1 MSKIYEA
8 LELARKTPFFREKEI
23 EAPLP
28 KTYKTGALD
37 LEIEEEMV
45 TLYQNI
51 NSLLP
56 DVQKPSLLFVGSHS
70 NEGASTIARQF
81 AKTCSLTLG
90 KTVLLVDL
98 DRSRPNFHLFV
109 DVEPECDLEEV
120 IKADA
125 PVEKAYCQVEESSLY
140 VMPLFQ
146 QTSLS
151 PRTLDSSRSDDFWG
165 KVRDRFDLTIID
177 APPATLFPD
186 GLGFVRQVNGV
197 ILVFEAE
204 KTRWPVAMNV
214 KQKIEKQGGN
224 ILGIVFNKRRF
235 YIPDW
240 LYRRLY

>member
-1 MSKIYEA
+1 
-8 LELARKTPFFREKEI
+8 
-23 EAPLP
+23 
-28 KTYKTGALD
+28 
-37 LEIEEEMV
+37 
-45 TLYQNI
+45 
-51 NSLLP
+51 
-56 DVQKPSLLFVGSHS
+56 
-70 NEGASTIARQF
+70 
-81 AKTCSLTLG
+81 
-90 KTVLLVDL
+90 VLLVDL

-151 PRTLDSSRSDDFWG
+151 PRTLDSSRSGDFWG

-204 KTRWPVAMNV
+204 KTRWPVAISV